1 MNEVHVSMELQN
13 KTLGEVSQH
22 PRSFEFI
29 TAGGHSTL
37 ETPLSAL
44 VNKPG
49 GLVFW

>member
-22 PRSFEFI
+22 PRGFEFI

-44 VNKPG
+44 ANKPG